1 MNDFVVYGVEIR
13 RDAMGRYSLNDLHR
27 AAGGADKHSPN
38 RWTRTQG
45 YADLISELTPELAF
59 APAESIRGGSAPGTY
74 AVKEMVYAYAM
85 WISASLYLMVIRTSA
100 EWVVTNHAC
109 RHCLGRVLQRLSRG
123 VVVQVRCAECGKI
136 EDGPVD
142 LLCACGADCGDLGH
156 ALECFKNP
164 NVTNEIPHEVLVR
177 ERKSETRE
185 CDAAPA
191 PSANPPGY

>member
-1 MNDFVVYGVEIR
+1 MNDFVVCGVEIR

-38 RWTRTQG
+38 RWTRTKG

-85 WISASLYLMVIRTSA
+85 WISASLYLMAIRTSA
-100 EWVVTNHAC
+100 GWQVADHAC
-109 RHCLGRVLQRLSRG
+109 RFCFGRVLQRVHKCE
-123 VVVQVRCAECGKI
+123 VVEVRCANCGKRA
-136 EDGPVD
+136 DGPPKI
-142 LLCACGADCGDLGH
+142 LCCCSADCGDLGH

-164 NVTNEIPHEVLVR
+164 EVTNEVPHEILVR
-177 ERKSETRE
+177 ERRG
-185 CDAAPA
+185 DAAE
-191 PSANPPGY
+191 